1 MQCRPFESL
10 PSGAVLRSLDQEIS
24 LGRRNAAKVLALITE
39 VEIRKLFADGYSSL
53 WDFCTRRLHL
63 SENEASNRIHASR
76 AARRFPII
84 LEMIAD
90 GRLHMTGVRLLRPH
104 LTPETANSLLR
115 ASIHKS
121 RKEIEQLIADRFPRP
136 DVATQMLAI
145 PQTPTVS
152 AAKVLP
158 VLGTVKIPSNFEVFE
173 SGPSDQAVH
182 TPDPGSDQTP
192 IPAVAQSPAPSRV
205 EPAAGEK
212 ITPLGAQRYEIRG
225 MFQQTTLD
233 KMRRLEDL
241 LGRRIT
247 AGDLNALCDFAFAA
261 GIEKLEKRKFAA
273 TDKPRVGKPS
283 SNPRH
288 IPARVKRAVEKRDGG
303 RCAYVGDDG
312 RRCEERRNLEFDH
325 VIPVAKGGE
334 STVANVRQLCRT
346 HNQLEAERAYGYAFM
361 EGKREVAAEARE
373 SAHALRPPA

>member
-1 MQCRPFESL
+1 
-10 PSGAVLRSLDQEIS
+10 V
-24 LGRRNAAKVLALITE
+24 GRRSAAKVLALITE
-39 VEIRKLFADGYSSL
+39 VEVRKLFADGYSSL

-90 GRLHMTGVRLLRPH
+90 GRLHMTGVRLLRPY
-104 LTPETANSLLR
+104 LTPETVNSLLR

-136 DVATQMLAI
+136 DVKTQVVAV
-145 PQTPTVS
+145 PPTPSMS
-152 AAKVLP
+152 AANVLP
-158 VLGTVKIPSNFEVFE
+158 VLGTVKFPSNSEVFE
-173 SGPSDQAVH
+173 SEPSDSAVH
-182 TPDPGSDQTP
+182 TPVPGSGLAPTP
-192 IPAVAQSPAPSRV
+192 AEAQSPAPARIES
-205 EPAAGEK
+205 AAGDR
-212 ITPLGAQRYEIRG
+212 ITPLGAQRYELRG
-225 MFQQTTLD
+225 MFQQATLD

-241 LGRRIT
+241 LGRRIA
-247 AGDLNALCDFAFAA
+247 AGDLNALCDFAFEA

-283 SNPRH
+283 SNPRY
-288 IPARVKRAVEKRDGG
+288 IPARVMRAVRERDQD
-303 RCAYVGDDG
+303 RCAHIGDSG
-312 RRCEERRNLEFDH
+312 KRCDATRDLEFDH

-346 HNQLEAERAYGYAFM
+346 HNQFEAERAYGYAFM
-361 EGKREVAAEARE
+361 EGKRRRSEPQSDAIAETG
-373 SAHALRPPA
+373 